1 LDNFDQNK
9 VIMNRVKS
17 LIGYLILTSSLV
29 ISSCGG
35 GLKDQEGKSI
45 KSIKIGDQKWM
56 AENLNVSHFRNG
68 DSIPE
73 VRSAAEWKRMG
84 EEGKP
89 AWCLIQNETEN
100 GKKFGKLYNWYAV
113 NDPRGLAPK
122 DWHVASD
129 DEWTRLINFLGGG
142 VLAALNMR
150 TTGLTDNSDRD
161 NENRFSGLPGGCR
174 NSFGVFYGLDSFGY
188 WWSATEFDPSNAFV
202 RILNYVN
209 CDINSKILDKIYGLS
224 VRCLSD

>member
-56 AENLNVSHFRNG
+56 VENLNVSHFRNG

-129 DEWTRLINFLGGG
+129 DEWTQLINFLGGG

-150 TTGLTDNSDRD
+150 TTGLTDNSDQD
-161 NENRFSGLPGGCR
+161 NENRFSGLPGGSR

>member
-100 GKKFGKLYNWYAV
+100 GEKFGKLYNWYAV

-129 DEWTRLINFLGGG
+129 DEWTHLINFLGGG

>member
-1 LDNFDQNK
+1 
-9 VIMNRVKS
+9 MNIAKT
-17 LIGYLILTSSLV
+17 LLGILILTSSLM

-35 GLKDQEGKSI
+35 GVKDQEGKTI

-68 DSIPE
+68 DTIPE
-73 VRSAAEWKRMG
+73 VRSSFEWKRMG

-89 AWCLIQNETEN
+89 AWCLMQNDTEN

-129 DEWTRLINFLGGG
+129 DEWTQLINYLGGG

-150 TTGLTDNSDRD
+150 TTGLTDNFDRA
-161 NENRFSGLPGGCR
+161 NENGFSGLPGGCR
-174 NSFGVFYGLDSFGY
+174 NSSGIFYGNDSFGY
-188 WWSATEFDPSNAFV
+188 WWSASEFDTSSAFI
-202 RILNYVN
+202 RILNYVK
-209 CDINSKILDKIYGLS
+209 CDINYKIFDKIYGLS

>member
-1 LDNFDQNK
+1 

-56 AENLNVSHFRNG
+56 VENLNVSHFRNG